1 MDKKISHAEATAL
14 EYIVR
19 SVFNCER
26 FGVMG
31 VADADHLERCPLDA
45 AMVVFAPL
53 YKNKTEISEI
63 EEFMDRNICQFSFDD
78 YEYDEKKV
86 EKYIEELRKLVKK
99 YY

>member
-31 VADADHLERCPLDA
+31 VADRL
-45 AMVVFAPL
+45 
-53 YKNKTEISEI
+53 I
-63 EEFMDRNICQFSFDD
+63 
-78 YEYDEKKV
+78 KKV
-86 EKYIEELRKLVKK
+86 RISLAYEGKISLAMRNQTMQRMKIDFAEGWQTRGT
-99 YY
+99 

>member
-31 VADADHLERCPLDA
+31 VADADQLEMSTGCSDGCICA
-45 AMVVFAPL
+45 A
-53 YKNKTEISEI
+53 I
-63 EEFMDRNICQFSFDD
+63 
-78 YEYDEKKV
+78 
-86 EKYIEELRKLVKK
+86 
-99 YY
+99 

>member
-31 VADADHLERCPLDA
+31 VADRPKQNER
-45 AMVVFAPL
+45 MQRSSAPVSNSSCSGFFNFFKNTLRNALPAIL
-53 YKNKTEISEI
+53 Y
-63 EEFMDRNICQFSFDD
+63 MRD
-78 YEYDEKKV
+78 
-86 EKYIEELRKLVKK
+86 
-99 YY
+99 

>member
-31 VADADHLERCPLDA
+31 VANADHLERCPLDA

-53 YKNKTEISEI
+53 YKNKAEISEI
-63 EEFMDRNICQFSFDD
+63 DEFMDQNICYFSFDD
-78 YEYDEKKV
+78 YEYEEEKV

-99 YY
+99 YC